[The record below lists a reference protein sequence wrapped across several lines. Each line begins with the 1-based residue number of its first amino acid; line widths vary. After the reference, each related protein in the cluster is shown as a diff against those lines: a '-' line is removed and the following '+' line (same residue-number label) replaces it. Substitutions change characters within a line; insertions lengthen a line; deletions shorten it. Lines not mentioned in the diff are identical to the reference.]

1 MMLLVNRLWLL
12 VIFYTGYNMY
22 TAYEEHQVKLKDIDS
37 RKQVVQEKIKK
48 NEKKVKEIDKFRKNL
63 REAEARVKKVE
74 EQARVIQR
82 KFPSKISDTEY
93 LTIFNNIADA
103 LNMKNIRLST
113 IGEKSY
119 GFYFIKTY
127 EMKVHATYLQTMHF
141 LDKIAENERLINID
155 GLSFEQLSIKQ
166 RSRHLLLDTKI
177 NILAYRYNK
186 NYDPSRDFEVEE
198 KKGKKKSKRSKK

>member
-1 MMLLVNRLWLL
+1 MISIAENRLFK
-12 VIFYTGYNMY
+12 I
-22 TAYEEHQVKLKDIDS
+22 KLKKS
-37 RKQVVQEKIKK
+37 
-48 NEKKVKEIDKFRKNL
+48 KKVKEIDKFRQNL

-93 LTIFNNIADA
+93 LSIFNNIADA

-113 IGEKSY
+113 VGEKSY

-141 LDKIAENERLINID
+141 
-155 GLSFEQLSIKQ
+155 
-166 RSRHLLLDTKI
+166 
-177 NILAYRYNK
+177 
-186 NYDPSRDFEVEE
+186 
-198 KKGKKKSKRSKK
+198 